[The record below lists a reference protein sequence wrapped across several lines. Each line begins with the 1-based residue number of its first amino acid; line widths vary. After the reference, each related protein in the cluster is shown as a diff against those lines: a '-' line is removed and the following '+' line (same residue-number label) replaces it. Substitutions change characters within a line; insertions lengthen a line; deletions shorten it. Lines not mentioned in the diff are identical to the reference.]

1 MLTVCAAP
9 ATATAAALD
18 IHSAMFAAPDIR
30 FLLTSQQKRRA
41 FLRAL
46 CPRLADLLAEHGL
59 TLLAMLPL
67 RAGALFA
74 AKLGVMSAD
83 AFAGR
88 PFAVRDTAN
97 R

>member
-1 MLTVCAAP
+1 
-9 ATATAAALD
+9 
-18 IHSAMFAAPDIR
+18 MFAAHDIPI
-30 FLLTSQQKRRA
+30 LLASQRERRA

-46 CPRLADLLAEHGL
+46 RPRLADLLAEYSL

-67 RAGALFA
+67 RPGALFA
-74 AKLGVMSAD
+74 AKSGVLSAD

-88 PFAVRDTAN
+88 PFAVSDTAN